1 MKHYLREIRCEGLDT
16 SRECF
21 AIQELLTLHY
31 ANFPPYL
38 PRCPHR
44 LSTSLWKTCDVRK
57 FLTTFRMNLAF
68 PFS

>member
-31 ANFPPYL
+31 ANFPPTYQV
-38 PRCPHR
+38 PAPFIH
-44 LSTSLWKTCDVRK
+44 KPVE
-57 FLTTFRMNLAF
+57 NL
-68 PFS
+68 